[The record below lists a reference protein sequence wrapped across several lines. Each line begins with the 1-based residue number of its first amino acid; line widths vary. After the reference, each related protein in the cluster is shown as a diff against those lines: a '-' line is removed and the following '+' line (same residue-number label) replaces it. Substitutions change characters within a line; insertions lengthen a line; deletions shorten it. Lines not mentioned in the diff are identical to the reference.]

1 MLRST
6 ISLLMNSAAQKTMT
20 NSNFVLNAPK
30 ITLTKVEQN
39 ICNLLNDYTDLYNQK
54 YHNKPEPL
62 TLRITGGWV
71 RDKLLGQG
79 SHDLDIAINVMS
91 GEQFATGLN
100 EYLQQHYAKYG
111 AKPHNIHKIDKNPE
125 KSKHLETATTKLF
138 GVEVDFVNLRSEKYT
153 ELSRIPKVCFGTPEE
168 DALRRDATLNAL
180 FYNIHKGEVEDFTKR
195 GLQDLKDGV
204 LRTPLPAKQTFLDD
218 PLRVLRLIRFA
229 SRFNFTI
236 DPEVMAEMGD
246 PQINVAFNSKISR
259 ERVGVEMEKIL
270 VGPTPLLALQ
280 LIQRAHLE
288 NVIFFLA

>member
-1 MLRST
+1 M
-6 ISLLMNSAAQKTMT
+6 A
-20 NSNFVLNAPK
+20 
-30 ITLTKVEQN
+30 
-39 ICNLLNDYTDLYNQK
+39 
-54 YHNKPEPL
+54 H
-62 TLRITGGWV
+62 
-71 RDKLLGQG
+71 
-79 SHDLDIAINVMS
+79 
-91 GEQFATGLN
+91 
-100 EYLQQHYAKYG
+100 
-111 AKPHNIHKIDKNPE
+111 
-125 KSKHLETATTKLF
+125 
-138 GVEVDFVNLRSEKYT
+138 
-153 ELSRIPKVCFGTPEE
+153 PEE

-288 NVIFFLA
+288 NVIFFWHN